1 MARSAKK
8 NEKGLYR
15 YTNQKRRVQEGVLSL
30 VSNTDRL
37 VTTDKKKAEALSN
50 FLPQF
55 SLATALR
62 TAL

>member
-37 VTTDKKKAEALSN
+37 VTTDKK
-50 FLPQF
+50 
-55 SLATALR
+55 
-62 TAL
+62 